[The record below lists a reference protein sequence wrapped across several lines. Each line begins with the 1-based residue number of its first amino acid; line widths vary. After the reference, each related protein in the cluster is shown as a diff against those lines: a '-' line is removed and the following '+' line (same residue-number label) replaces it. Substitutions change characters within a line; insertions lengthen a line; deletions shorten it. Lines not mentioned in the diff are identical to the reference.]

1 MTLQTRLL
9 MPYNA
14 LLSVEMMVVMMM
26 MMLILIVVRARARPV
41 AVV

>member
-26 MMLILIVVRARARPV
+26 MMLIVVRARARPA